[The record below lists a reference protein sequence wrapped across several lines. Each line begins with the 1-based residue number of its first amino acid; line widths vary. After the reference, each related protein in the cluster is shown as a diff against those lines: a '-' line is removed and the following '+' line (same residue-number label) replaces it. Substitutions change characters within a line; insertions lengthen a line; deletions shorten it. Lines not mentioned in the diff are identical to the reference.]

1 MAFDWAYYHYIH
13 LQSSKSDIL
22 EGLDLWCATVIK
34 HDSDTHGSTA
44 ELEGV
49 PWRNA
54 NALYETIDLIQAGN
68 APWKTYTF
76 SYTGPKP
83 PTPPAWMEETFE
95 LNAHDVLLMIE
106 EQIGTPDFD
115 GQVEYVPYQEF
126 DSNGDRIYSNNM
138 SAHFA
143 FHEAVS

>member
-1 MAFDWAYYHYIH
+1 MAQQLNWKVFHGAMLMPYMKLLTRYRLAMHHGKLIH
-13 LQSSKSDIL
+13 
-22 EGLDLWCATVIK
+22 
-34 HDSDTHGSTA
+34 
-44 ELEGV
+44 
-49 PWRNA
+49 
-54 NALYETIDLIQAGN
+54 
-68 APWKTYTF
+68 TF
-76 SYTGPKP
+76 LYTGPKP

-95 LNAHDVLLMIE
+95 LNARDVLLMIE

-143 FHEAVS
+143 FREVVS